1 MLSMVIDAE
10 DYTSICERKLIFLF
24 YLESIDHMMEF
35 YLFFYM
41 EFETCPFIY
50 IEG

>member
-1 MLSMVIDAE
+1 MVIDAE

-35 YLFFYM
+35 YLFFLHGVRDM
-41 EFETCPFIY
+41 FFY
-50 IEG
+50 IH